1 MDSNPVSL
9 LGLLPEEIYSE
20 LALDKPFRARQIFK
34 WIYTGVQSFSEMTD
48 LSKELRAILEQ
59 KAVLYTT
66 KIKQKL
72 QDPDG
77 TVKLQIELSD
87 GNFIETVLLVDLE
100 GRKTACVSCQAGC
113 AMGCKFCKTGTLGF
127 SRNLTAGEII
137 EQFLHLEHI
146 AGKLDNIVFMGMG
159 EPMLNLDAI
168 RKTVAVLSDKA
179 GRNLS
184 KRRIT
189 LSTSGI
195 IKGIY
200 DLADNGPALR
210 LAVSLTTADED
221 LRRELMPVTNANPLP
236 ELRKAIQYY
245 TEKTGIRCTL
255 EAALMHDTNTGE
267 KSARQFV
274 EFAKGLNVH
283 YNLVPWNKVENLPFT
298 EPTSAEVKKL
308 VTILERNGISTT
320 VRTKRG
326 SKIGGACGQ
335 LGKVDSSDDTN

>member
-1 MDSNPVSL
+1 MDAKSVSL
-9 LGLLPEEIYSE
+9 IGYLPEEIFSE

-34 WIYTGVQSFSEMTD
+34 WIYSGVQSFSEMTD
-48 LSKELRAILEQ
+48 LSKDLRALLEQ

-72 QDPDG
+72 HDPDG

-87 GNFIETVLLVDLE
+87 GNFIETVLLVDAE
-100 GRKTACVSCQAGC
+100 ERKTACVSCQAGC
-113 AMGCKFCKTGTLGF
+113 AMACKFCKTGTLGF

-159 EPMLNLDAI
+159 EPMLNLDSI

-221 LRRELMPVTNANPLP
+221 LRQELMPVTNANPLS

-245 TEKTGIRCTL
+245 TEKTSIRCTL
-255 EAALMHDTNTGE
+255 EAALMHNTNTSE
-267 KSARQFV
+267 NSARQFV
-274 EFAKGLNVH
+274 DFAKGLNVH

-298 EPTSAEVKKL
+298 EPTVAEVKKL
-308 VTILERNGISTT
+308 VNVLERSGISTT

-326 SKIGGACGQ
+326 SNIGGACGQ
-335 LGKVDSSDDTN
+335 LGKVDSANQM

>member
-1 MDSNPVSL
+1 MDSNPISL
-9 LGLLPEEIYSE
+9 IGLTSEEIASE
-20 LALDKPFRARQIFK
+20 LSLDKSFRAKQIFK
-34 WIYTGVQSFSEMTD
+34 WIYAGAQSFEEMTN
-48 LSKELRAILEQ
+48 LSKDLRATLEQ
-59 KAVLYTT
+59 KAVLYSSR
-66 KIKQKL
+66 IKQKL
-72 QDPDG
+72 EDPDG
-77 TVKLQIELSD
+77 TIKLQIELFD
-87 GNFIETVLLVDLE
+87 KNYVETVLLVDAE
-100 GRKTACVSCQAGC
+100 DRKTACVSCQAGC
-113 AMGCKFCKTGTLGF
+113 GMGCRFCKTGTLGF
-127 SRNLTAGEII
+127 ARNLTAGEIV
-137 EQFLHLEHI
+137 EQFLHLEHF

-168 RKTVAVLSDKA
+168 RKAIHVLSDEN

-210 LAVSLTTADED
+210 LAVSLTTADEM

-236 ELRKAIQYY
+236 ELRKAIAYY

-267 KSARQFV
+267 NSARQFID
-274 EFAKGLNVH
+274 FAKGLNVH

-298 EPTSAEVKKL
+298 EPTVSEVKRL
-308 VTILERNGISTT
+308 VRILESSGISTT

-335 LGKVDSSDDTN
+335 LGGVTPNG